1 MMDLSKNPFYNPLD
15 HSQIEFIATDLGS
28 INESVTESNDKRVPR
43 EEPSDKSH
51 AISHSINGNDPLFGS
66 RRGSAS
72 MSEFI
77 FSSMTRTQT
86 AGSSKEDGYALS
98 CMSTDGSLSSNVVDR
113 IRYKIVLKLNSRE
126 KNLIRESWSMIL
138 DEDITINSLPNMNA
152 KHLGKQA
159 PSIKNLAPINS
170 SANASRRSSV
180 TSIKSTNNV
189 PGTKGNVQSN
199 AFASSLFCSQ
209 FYANLLSMDPGLE
222 RMFPSTRHQA
232 VAFAGVLTTAIKNLE
247 HLQVLENYLSG
258 LGKRHSRI
266 LGIEPPHFE
275 LMGVAFLKTLQ
286 DRFGVHCT
294 VELEE
299 AWSRL
304 YSYLANSILQFG
316 IDPVLHIDL
325 DQEEFIFPVPNLIE
339 GTSRTVSRL
348 NSHVTM
354 ADSRSIA
361 TDHTSRERTN
371 QAHKEKVTDTTS
383 TKKTLFAH
391 SVTSKKGRQPGSRNK
406 ASNNRPKTNKATPK
420 LTSSSNQ
427 ACIIM

>member
-15 HSQIEFIATDLGS
+15 HSQIEFIATDLDS
-28 INESVTESNDKRVPR
+28 INESVTELKSRREEK
-43 EEPSDKSH
+43 EEPSDKGHSG
-51 AISHSINGNDPLFGS
+51 SHSISANDPLFGS
-66 RRGSAS
+66 RRGSTTI
-72 MSEFI
+72 SELI
-77 FSSMTRTQT
+77 FSSISRTQT
-86 AGSSKEDGYALS
+86 AGSTKEDVNALS
-98 CMSTDGSLSSNVVDR
+98 RMSTNRSLSSNVIDR
-113 IRYKIVLKLNSRE
+113 VRYKIVLKLNSRE
-126 KNLIRESWSMIL
+126 RHLIRESWSMIL
-138 DEDITINSLPNMNA
+138 NEDMNSNLPPNPNS
-152 KHLGKQA
+152 KLLGSQV
-159 PSIKNLAPINS
+159 PSMKNLAPISSYS
-170 SANASRRSSV
+170 SAPRRDSI

-189 PGTKGNVQSN
+189 PESKGNVQSN

-258 LGKRHSRI
+258 LGKRHARI
-266 LGIEPPHFE
+266 LGIETPHFE

-325 DQEEFIFPVPNLIE
+325 DLEEFTFPVPNLIE

-348 NSHVTM
+348 NSHVT
-354 ADSRSIA
+354 ATESRSVA
-361 TDHTSRERTN
+361 PEYSSREKT
-371 QAHKEKVTDTTS
+371 QTHKEKIADTTS
-383 TKKTLFAH
+383 KKKASFVH
-391 SVTSKKGRQPGSRNK
+391 SMASEKNRQPGSRNK
-406 ASNNRPKTNKATPK
+406 ASNNKPKTKKTTAK
-420 LTSSSNQ
+420 LVSSSNQ
-427 ACIIM
+427 ACVVM

>member
-15 HSQIEFIATDLGS
+15 HSQIEFIATDLAS
-28 INESVTESNDKRVPR
+28 INESVTESNHRR
-43 EEPSDKSH
+43 EQRDEPSDKSH
-51 AISHSINGNDPLFGS
+51 SVSHSINGNDPLFGS
-66 RRGSAS
+66 RRGSAT
-72 MSEFI
+72 MSELI
-77 FSSMTRTQT
+77 FSSMSRTQT
-86 AGSSKEDGYALS
+86 AGSSKEDEYALS
-98 CMSTDGSLSSNVVDR
+98 RMSTNGSLSSNVVDR

-138 DEDITINSLPNMNA
+138 NEDMQSNSLPTMNA
-152 KHLGKQA
+152 KHLGKQV

-170 SANASRRSSV
+170 SANVSRRGSL
-180 TSIKSTNNV
+180 TSIKSANNV
-189 PGTKGNVQSN
+189 PDTKGNVQSN

-354 ADSRSIA
+354 AESRSIT

-371 QAHKEKVTDTTS
+371 QAHKEKVADTTS
-383 TKKTLFAH
+383 TKKALFAH
-391 SVTSKKGRQPGSRNK
+391 SVPSKKGRQPGSRNK